1 LLPSGKFP
9 RIALVVTA
17 VVAILLVVNVLYV
30 PPQSS
35 LLLNSNLLDL
45 AMVSWAAVC
54 SFQVARRST
63 GYSRQ
68 LWLLLGIALTLHAS
82 ADAISTYY
90 QRFVPNSAPMPWPS
104 QVLFFIWFAPLVVT
118 LLPTPREATDEI
130 DWQRALDFVQIAIV
144 TLTAY
149 AYFFYVPSLG
159 KTDGALM
166 AQRIPRLYLARDT
179 VLCAAFLIRAR
190 TALAGRLRT
199 FFAGLSVMFFAEAIS
214 DLAYL
219 LASRVS
225 NRTAIWADVVEAT
238 PYMFVVLFAS
248 LWKPVPDEPATDHQP
263 SRRAVIISQGLTV
276 CIPLLV
282 VLMGYRIAREQITI
296 AGIAVAASFL
306 CSSLRLVL
314 TNRKQHQVA
323 HELRM
328 TEHALRHSEIMFAS
342 AFRSSPNA
350 FSICVFPEGRYIDV
364 NDGFV
369 SLTGYSRE
377 EAIGKTALELN
388 LWVYLDERDGIM
400 ARFAEFGEIREA
412 EFRFRRRS
420 GEVRVGLYSGSV
432 TELDG
437 RICSLVT
444 VRDVTSRK
452 AAEDVLRTS
461 EEHFRS
467 LAQNLHVGI
476 LSIGPSGD
484 IQFANQAAL
493 DIFGGT
499 SEDVLGKTAIQ
510 LGVTPVREDG
520 TDIPFE
526 ERPVPLAIISKKP
539 IHNQVFGWRKPT
551 SQSVSWTL
559 LDVVPEY
566 ATDGEIIRVLVS
578 LTDITEHKRAEASL
592 RASEERFRTLVRDL
606 NVGVVICGPAGEN
619 QYANQ
624 SALGMFH
631 LTTAQILGKRGHE
644 LGLTPIREDGTEIPP
659 SELPVA
665 RALRDRQTVQ
675 SEIMGWRNNA
685 TNEVVWIFGN
695 AVPQFDALGG
705 IVSVIVS
712 FADVSGLK
720 KAKEELRQLSTRL
733 LKLQDEERR
742 RIGRELHDGLAQS
755 VLAVNL
761 NLAQVRRST
770 LPLDENSER
779 ALDKARDVL
788 HQMSQEIRTLSY
800 LLHPPLLDDLGLA
813 SAVKQYAIGFS
824 ERSGIATEVELQPD
838 FPRLYQ
844 DAETALFRIVQAAL
858 ANIQRHSGSATARIC
873 LQRDSGQV
881 TLEISDRGCGMN
893 GTQPGDGA
901 RGSAQLGVG
910 ILGMRERV
918 AQLGGHLQIESNPSG
933 TTVKVTI
940 PMSS

>member
-1 LLPSGKFP
+1 
-9 RIALVVTA
+9 VVTA
-17 VVAILLVVNVLYV
+17 VVAILLVVNVCYV
-30 PPQSS
+30 QPLFSS
-35 LLLNSNLLDL
+35 LSNAKLLDL
-45 AMVSWAAVC
+45 AMVAWAAVC
-54 SFQVARRST
+54 SFQIARRST

-90 QRFVPNSAPMPWPS
+90 QRFVPNSAPVPWAS
-104 QVLFFIWFAPLVVT
+104 DVLFFIWFAPLVVT
-118 LLPTPREATDEI
+118 LLPAPRETDEI

-149 AYFFYVPSLG
+149 VYFFYVPSLW
-159 KTDGALM
+159 KADGAFM
-166 AQRIPRLYLARDT
+166 AQRILRPYLARDT
-179 VLCAAFLIRAR
+179 VLCAAFLIRTR
-190 TALAGRLRT
+190 TVLAGRLRT
-199 FFAGLSVMFFAEAIS
+199 FLAGMSVMFLAEAIS

-219 LASRVS
+219 LAGS
-225 NRTAIWADVVEAT
+225 NLAATWADVVEAT
-238 PYMFVVLFAS
+238 PYIFVVLFAS
-248 LWKPVPDEPATDHQP
+248 LWKPVPDEPATDLQP
-263 SRRAVIISQGLTV
+263 PRRTVIISQGLTV

-282 VLMGYRIAREQITI
+282 LLMGYRIAREQIMIT
-296 AGIAVAASFL
+296 GIAIAASFL
-306 CSSLRLVL
+306 CSSVRLVL

-328 TEHALRHSEIMFAS
+328 TEHALRHSELMFAS

-377 EAIGKTALELN
+377 EAIGKTAIELN

-400 ARFAEFGEIREA
+400 ARFAEVGEIREA
-412 EFRFRRRS
+412 EFRFRRKS

-476 LSIGPSGD
+476 LSLGPSGD
-484 IQFANQAAL
+484 IQFANQAVL

-499 SEDVLGKTAIQ
+499 SEDVVGKTAIQ

-539 IHNQVFGWRKPT
+539 IHNQVFGWQKPT

-566 ATDGEIIRVLVS
+566 AADGEIIRVLVS

-606 NVGVVICGPAGEN
+606 NVGVVLCGPAGEI

-631 LTTAQILGKRGHE
+631 LTSAQVLGKMGHE

-659 SELPVA
+659 PELPVA

-675 SEIMGWRNNA
+675 SEIMGWRNNS

-695 AVPQFDALGG
+695 AVPQFDALGE

-720 KAKEELRQLSTRL
+720 KAEEELRQLSTRL

-824 ERSGIATEVELQPD
+824 ERSGIATDVELQPD

-873 LQRDSGQV
+873 LQRDTDQV

-893 GTQPGDGA
+893 GTQPGDVA

-918 AQLGGHLQIESNPSG
+918 AQLGGHLQIESNFSG

-940 PMSS
+940 PLSS